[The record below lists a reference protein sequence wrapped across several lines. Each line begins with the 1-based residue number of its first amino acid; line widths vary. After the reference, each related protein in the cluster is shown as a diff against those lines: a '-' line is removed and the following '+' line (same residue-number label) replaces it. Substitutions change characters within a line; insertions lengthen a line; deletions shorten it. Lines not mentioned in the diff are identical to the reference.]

1 MCLHALPLFF
11 SWNACGGGCVV
22 FIFILCVYA
31 IVCLAVCVYFV
42 IGLLVLRRIV
52 DCTQFHSFR
61 LGMYILRGFGICVY
75 DNC

>member
-1 MCLHALPLFF
+1 MCLHALPLFLV
-11 SWNACGGGCVV
+11 GMLVV
-22 FIFILCVYA
+22 VVAWSSFLFCVYA
-31 IVCLAVCVYFV
+31 IVYLAVCVYFV

-75 DNC
+75 DIC

>member
-1 MCLHALPLFF
+1 MCLHALPLFLV
-11 SWNACGGGCVV
+11 GMLVV
-22 FIFILCVYA
+22 VVAWSSFLFCVYA